1 MKNGF
6 YSERKKVDRASGSN
20 SISPERHGMIF
31 CSNCSGSGR
40 YFYGNRGASVC
51 HVCAGFGLVRME
63 RNRLHDAS

>member
-6 YSERKKVDRASGSN
+6 HSERKNMDRASGGQ
-20 SISPERHGMIF
+20 SINPERYGMTF